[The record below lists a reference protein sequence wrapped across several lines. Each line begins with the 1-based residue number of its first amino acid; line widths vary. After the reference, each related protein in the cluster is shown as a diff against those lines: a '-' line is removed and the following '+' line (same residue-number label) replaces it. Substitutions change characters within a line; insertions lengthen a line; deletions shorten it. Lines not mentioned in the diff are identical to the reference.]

1 MYFDLK
7 IIPPTVTAQ
16 EHKVAIVKG
25 KPVFYDSAKLKETR
39 KLFEALLK
47 NHSPDVPMNGAIEL
61 QVEWRF
67 LTKTHR
73 EGSYRVTRPDTDNLE
88 KLLKDCMTRTGYW
101 HDDAQVCVEKVTKR
115 WTRSDPGISI
125 KVVSISDAE

>member
-1 MYFDLK
+1 MDFNLK

-25 KPVFYDSAKLKETR
+25 KPVFYDSTKLKETR

-47 NHSPDVPMNGAIEL
+47 NHAPTEPLNGAVEL

-67 LTKTHR
+67 LTKTHKD
-73 EGSYRVTRPDTDNLE
+73 GSYRVTRPDTDNLE
-88 KLLKDCMTRTGYW
+88 KLLKDCMTRTGYR
-101 HDDAQVCVEKVTKR
+101 HDDAQL
-115 WTRSDPGISI
+115 
-125 KVVSISDAE
+125 